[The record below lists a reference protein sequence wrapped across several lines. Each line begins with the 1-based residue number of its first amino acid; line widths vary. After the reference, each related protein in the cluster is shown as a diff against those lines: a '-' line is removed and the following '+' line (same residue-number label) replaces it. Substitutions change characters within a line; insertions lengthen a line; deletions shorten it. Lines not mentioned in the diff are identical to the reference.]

1 MVRAW
6 LLGSLLIKVFQSCSA
21 AGGACSAAG
30 ISRSAFRSETA
41 LEWLQEENSKRAPYY
56 LRQARRLVKKAQRQA
71 TGADKSN
78 SDPFIALY
86 DAQHQV
92 LAALDLDFTNAS
104 VWVGAGQA
112 TALIAAFSEDGQSKQ
127 QEALAMLA
135 HAVELDSSSLQ
146 KILDWTSVKE
156 EKEAREVT
164 QVRNEL
170 GKSVKAWQKTGKP
183 ARKPSTSFIRFLFD
197 RANSESCPSGAGKDD
212 VDDSSPVEVA
222 KDPVPSALAAMTVK
236 PIFPTLI
243 TTVNVRK
250 HMGSEFADRLADMAI
265 KKYQSFTKEKRARGD
280 TDPNDIN
287 DAFFSAQA
295 TGEGQHKSKQ
305 AQKFWPELYNSPEYQ
320 QLLQLMRG
328 ALFEHAAKTG
338 YPVPDHS
345 KRGASVVLWSA
356 VYLSDGGRHGYHVH
370 QGSLTSCVFYARCP
384 DGKTPMMF
392 IDPRGAPP
400 TNDYEQH
407 LGERDFEPVSPFHHN
422 YNYFAEAG
430 DIVCF
435 PSWLVHRVPAHF
447 EEDPRVAFPANL
459 QADASWGPWYAS
471 ATLP

>member
-1 MVRAW
+1 MVRAL

-30 ISRSAFRSETA
+30 VSRSEFRSEAA
-41 LEWLQEENSKRAPYY
+41 LQWLQEENSKRAPYY

-71 TGADKSN
+71 SGADKSN

-92 LAALDLDFTNAS
+92 LAALDLDFANAS

-112 TALIAAFSEDGQSKQ
+112 TALIAAYSDDGMSKQ

-135 HAVELDSSSLQ
+135 HACELDSGSLQ
-146 KILDWTSVKE
+146 QILDWTTSSDKEAKEVKE
-156 EKEAREVT
+156 MKG
-164 QVRNEL
+164 EL
-170 GKSVKAWQKTGKP
+170 GKAIKSWGKAGKP
-183 ARKPSTSFIRFLFD
+183 TRKYDTSFIKFLFD
-197 RANSESCPSGAGKDD
+197 RARSESCPARAGRGEADD
-212 VDDSSPVEVA
+212 DAPVEVGPN
-222 KDPVPSALAAMTVK
+222 PVPAAISAMTVK

-250 HMGSEFADRLADMAI
+250 HMGSAFADRLADIAMA
-265 KKYQSFTKEKRARGD
+265 KYRSFTKEKKAKGVH
-280 TDPNDIN
+280 DPNDIN
-287 DAFFSAQA
+287 DKFFSSQA

-305 AQKFWPELYNSPEYQ
+305 AQKFWPELYNSPEYTK
-320 QLLQLMRG
+320 LMELMRG
-328 ALFEHAAKTG
+328 ALFEHAAKSG
-338 YPVPDHS
+338 YPVPDYA
-345 KRGASVVLWSA
+345 KKQASVVLWSA

-370 QGSLTSCVFYARCP
+370 QGSITSCVFYARCP
-384 DGKTPMMF
+384 EGKTPIMF

-400 TNDYEQH
+400 THDYEQH
-407 LGERDFEPVSPFHHN
+407 LGERDFEPVAPFHHN
-422 YNYFAEAG
+422 YNFFAEPG

-459 QADASWGPWYAS
+459 QADASWAPWYAS